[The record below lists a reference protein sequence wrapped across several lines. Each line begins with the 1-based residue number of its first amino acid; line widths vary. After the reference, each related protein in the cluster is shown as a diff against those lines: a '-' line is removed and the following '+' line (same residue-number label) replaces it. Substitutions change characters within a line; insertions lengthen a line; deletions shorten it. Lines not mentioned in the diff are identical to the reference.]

1 MQTIQVT
8 AIEGI
13 DRLTVD
19 RLTMERLSAADAPA
33 IAAHL
38 KRLAEFDRYSR
49 FFSAM
54 SDEGIDRYVDGF
66 DWSRMI
72 ATGLYQSDTLIGIAE
87 LGWEA
92 RAHMQAGAHSQ
103 DGTNSENGTPPDT
116 AEMAVSVDNAYRH
129 RGIAAWLVNET
140 VRRGRKAGIR
150 RMEASWIGGNDSI
163 AKIMRRLEAQVWL
176 NGSHWHG
183 IAPLI

>member
-8 AIEGI
+8 DIEGI

-19 RLTMERLSAADAPA
+19 RLTLDRLTLERLSAADAPA
-33 IAAHL
+33 MAAHL

-54 SDEGIDRYVDGF
+54 SDEGIDRYVGGF

-92 RAHMQAGAHSQ
+92 RAHMQDGAHSE
-103 DGTNSENGTPPDT
+103 SGTPPVI

-150 RMEASWIGGNDSI
+150 RMEASWIGGNDPI

-183 IAPLI
+183 VAPLA

>member
-1 MQTIQVT
+1 MQIIQVT
-8 AIEGI
+8 GIEGT
-13 DRLTVD
+13 DRLTVG
-19 RLTMERLSAADAPA
+19 RLTLERLSAADAPA

-38 KRLAEFDRYSR
+38 KRLIEFDRYSR

-54 SDEGIDRYVDGF
+54 SDEGIDRYVAGF

-92 RAHMQAGAHSQ
+92 GAHTQ
-103 DGTNSENGTPPDT
+103 DSANSTNGSPPDI
-116 AEMAVSVDNAYRH
+116 AEMAVSVDSAYRH
-129 RGIAAWLVNET
+129 LGIAAWLVDET

-183 IAPLI
+183 IAPLA